1 MILKTNQVTNILIK
15 EIIKLMFLHMNIDE
29 LNQGSQQFVIRTQT
43 LKRKF
48 WWKNVKVIYLD
59 GLRQ

>member
-15 EIIKLMFLHMNIDE
+15 EIIKLIFLHMNIDE